1 MSSPTANWE
10 KVGDRFYRKV
20 KLYDAVFD
28 QDLELENYTL
38 EGAPYGGAV
47 GTYRSYVVS
56 KVYLTASPALYRDEN
71 KVHSYRGSQVAKS
84 SIDIYSYSGKLIR
97 RINWDKGSI
106 RGLGW
111 SEDERLLVITEDG
124 TVRCYNDLQ
133 GDFAQFSLGFGSEE
147 HKVKAC
153 RFWLSGFVAIL
164 SNNHFVAV
172 TSYGEPRPKLLAI
185 PPTDEVHSW
194 TVISPAYTLSRSV
207 EVLVAIGQ
215 TIYVVDSSETEDRVL
230 PNGPFKHISVSPNGL
245 YVTLYTE
252 DGMVWVI
259 TSDFQNKI
267 GEYESKAKTPPKDV
281 QWCGNDAVMLAWE
294 DEVHLIG
301 PNGASL
307 KYYFDGWVHLLPDVD
322 GVRLITNDV
331 CEFLQK
337 VPDCTVDAFKLGSSS
352 PASVLLDAVD
362 QLEKKSPKADEN
374 IRLIRSNLPDAVGT
388 CVQAAGQEFSVHW
401 QKQLLK
407 AASFGKSI
415 LDLYSSDDFVD
426 MCETLRILNAVRDY
440 KIGLPISYDQYRRLT
455 PEKLVQRLIDR
466 HEYLLAIRLSEYLRL
481 PTNKIYVHWASQ
493 KVRNSTEDEDTICN
507 TVVSKLNNKPGISF
521 EVVARAAYDEGRSHL
536 ATELLNHETRA
547 GKQVPLLLAMEEPG
561 IALDKALESG
571 DTDLVFFVLL
581 QLKKKLPLAS
591 FFRLLTNRPVATAI
605 VEASAQGQDQ
615 ELLKD
620 LYYQDDRRL
629 DGANLLF
636 SEALNQTAPQTKVDK
651 LKLAVKLLGDSKD
664 PASTLHSR
672 FYAEA
677 QALIRVQASLDQD
690 LDAHYSGL
698 SLNETL
704 LRLIKTGYGKRAAKL
719 QSDFKVPEKTWWWL
733 RLRGL
738 VAKRD
743 WGEIEEVNKQRR
755 SPIGWEPFYNEV
767 LGAGNQKLASLFVS
781 KCTGLSAQE
790 RSEMFVK
797 CGMVVKAGEELAK
810 VKDVNG
816 LEELREKAMG
826 GEVAEI
832 QRMIAQF
839 RSRR

>member
-1 MSSPTANWE
+1 MSNPTADWE
-10 KVGDRFYRKV
+10 QVGDRFYRKV
-20 KLYDAVFD
+20 KLYDAIFD
-28 QDLELENYTL
+28 QDLELENYIIA
-38 EGAPYGGAV
+38 GAPYGGAI
-47 GTYRSYVVS
+47 GICESPHS
-56 KVYLTASPALYRDEN
+56 FSHSDTALALYRDEGKLHN
-71 KVHSYRGSQVAKS
+71 YRAAQAAKS
-84 SIDIYSYSGKLIR
+84 GIDIYSCSGKLIR
-97 RINWDKGSI
+97 HIKWDKGSI

-111 SEDERLLVITEDG
+111 SEDERLLVVSEDG
-124 TVRCYNDLQ
+124 TVRCYYDLQ
-133 GDFAQFSLGFGSEE
+133 GDFTQFSLGFGAEK

-153 RFWLSGFVAIL
+153 RFWPSGFVAIL
-164 SNNHFVAV
+164 ANNHLVAV
-172 TSYGEPRPKLLAI
+172 THYIEPRPKLLAI
-185 PPTDEVHSW
+185 PPGDELHSW
-194 TVISPAYTLSRSV
+194 TIIPPAYTLSRSV
-207 EVLVAIGQ
+207 EVLLAVGQ
-215 TIYVVDSSETEDRVL
+215 TIYVVDASETEDRVL

-307 KYYFDGWVHLLPDVD
+307 RYYFDGWVHLLPDID
-322 GVRLITNDV
+322 GVRLVTNDV

-337 VPDCTVDAFKLGSSS
+337 VPDCTEHVFKLGSSS

-388 CVQAAGQEFSVHW
+388 CVQAAGQEFNGHW

-440 KIGLPISYDQYRRLT
+440 RIGLPLSYDQYRRLT
-455 PEKLVQRLIDR
+455 SEKLIQRLMNR
-466 HEYLLAIRLSEYLRL
+466 HEYLLAFRLSDYLRL
-481 PTNKIYVHWASQ
+481 PTNKIHVHWASQ
-493 KVRNSTEDEDTICN
+493 KVRTSTEDEDTICN
-507 TVVSKLNNKPGISF
+507 AVVSKLNNKPGISF

-547 GKQVPLLLAMEEPG
+547 GKQVPLLLAMEEDE

-591 FFRLLTNRPVATAI
+591 FFRLLTNRPIATAI
-605 VEASAQGQDQ
+605 VESSAKGQDQ

-636 SEALNQTAPQTKVDK
+636 SEALNQTVPQTKADK
-651 LKLAVKLLGDSKD
+651 LKLAAKLLGDSKD
-664 PASTLHSR
+664 PTSTFYSR
-672 FYAEA
+672 SYNEA
-677 QALIRVQASLDQD
+677 QALIRVQASLDHD
-690 LDAHYSGL
+690 SDTHYSGL

-719 QSDFKVPEKTWWWL
+719 QSDFKVPEKTWWWV

-743 WGEIEEVNKQRR
+743 FGEIEEVSKQKR
-755 SPIGWEPFYNEV
+755 SPIGWEPFFNEV
-767 LGAGNQKLASLFVS
+767 LGAGNQKLAGLFVP

-790 RSEMFVK
+790 RSEMWVK
-797 CGMVVKAGEELAK
+797 CGMVAKAGEELAK

-816 LEELREKAMG
+816 LEELRAKARG
-826 GEVAEI
+826 GEAAEI
-832 QRMIAQF
+832 ERMINQF
-839 RSRR
+839 RSRK

>member
-1 MSSPTANWE
+1 M
-10 KVGDRFYRKV
+10 
-20 KLYDAVFD
+20 
-28 QDLELENYTL
+28 
-38 EGAPYGGAV
+38 
-47 GTYRSYVVS
+47 
-56 KVYLTASPALYRDEN
+56 
-71 KVHSYRGSQVAKS
+71 
-84 SIDIYSYSGKLIR
+84 
-97 RINWDKGSI
+97 
-106 RGLGW
+106 
-111 SEDERLLVITEDG
+111 
-124 TVRCYNDLQ
+124 
-133 GDFAQFSLGFGSEE
+133 
-147 HKVKAC
+147 
-153 RFWLSGFVAIL
+153 
-164 SNNHFVAV
+164 
-172 TSYGEPRPKLLAI
+172 
-185 PPTDEVHSW
+185 
-194 TVISPAYTLSRSV
+194 
-207 EVLVAIGQ
+207 
-215 TIYVVDSSETEDRVL
+215 
-230 PNGPFKHISVSPNGL
+230 
-245 YVTLYTE
+245 
-252 DGMVWVI
+252 
-259 TSDFQNKI
+259 
-267 GEYESKAKTPPKDV
+267 
-281 QWCGNDAVMLAWE
+281 
-294 DEVHLIG
+294 
-301 PNGASL
+301 
-307 KYYFDGWVHLLPDVD
+307 
-322 GVRLITNDV
+322 
-331 CEFLQK
+331 
-337 VPDCTVDAFKLGSSS
+337 
-352 PASVLLDAVD
+352 
-362 QLEKKSPKADEN
+362 
-374 IRLIRSNLPDAVGT
+374 GT

-455 PEKLVQRLIDR
+455 PEKLVQCLINR
-466 HEYLLAIRLSEYLRL
+466 HEYLLAIRLSEHLRL

-493 KVRNSTEDEDTICN
+493 KVRSSTEDEDTICN

-536 ATELLNHETRA
+536 ATQLLNHETRA
-547 GKQVPLLLAMEEPG
+547 GKQVPLLLAMEEPE

-605 VEASAQGQDQ
+605 VEASAHGQDQ
-615 ELLKD
+615 DLLKD

-636 SEALNQTAPQTKVDK
+636 SEALNQTVPQTKIDK

-664 PASTLHSR
+664 PASTLYSR
-672 FYAEA
+672 FYTEA

-704 LRLIKTGYGKRAAKL
+704 LRLIKTGYGKRAVKI

-743 WGEIEEVNKQRR
+743 WGEIEEVSKQRR
-755 SPIGWEPFYNEV
+755 SPIGWEPFFNEV
-767 LGAGNQKLASLFVS
+767 LGAGNQKLAGLFIP

-790 RSEMFVK
+790 RSEMWVK
-797 CGMVVKAGEELAK
+797 CGMVVKAAEELVK

-816 LEELREKAMG
+816 LEELREKASA

>member
-1 MSSPTANWE
+1 MSNPTADWE
-10 KVGDRFYRKV
+10 KVGGRFYRKV

-28 QDLELENYTL
+28 QDLELENYVVA
-38 EGAPYGGAV
+38 GAPYGGAI
-47 GTYRSYVVS
+47 GIYASGMF
-56 KVYLTASPALYRDEN
+56 ASPSDSISAICRDEA
-71 KVHSYRGSQVAKS
+71 KVQSYRASQAAKS
-84 SIDIYSYSGKLIR
+84 SIDIYSFSGKLIR
-97 RINWDKGSI
+97 NIKWDKGSI

-124 TVRCYNDLQ
+124 TVRCYYDLQ
-133 GDFAQFSLGFGSEE
+133 GDFTQFSLGFGAEE

-153 RFWLSGFVAIL
+153 RFWPSGFVAIL
-164 SNNHFVAV
+164 SNNHLVAV
-172 TSYGEPRPKLLAI
+172 THYSEPRPKLLAI
-185 PPTDEVHSW
+185 PPQDEVHSW
-194 TVISPAYTLSRSV
+194 TVIPPAYTLSRSV
-207 EVLVAIGQ
+207 EVLLAVGQ
-215 TIYVVDSSETEDRVL
+215 TIFVIDSSDTEDRVL
-230 PNGPFKHISVSPNGL
+230 PNGPFKHISVSPNGQ

-281 QWCGNDAVMLAWE
+281 QWCGNDAVLLAWE

-307 KYYFDGWVHLLPDVD
+307 KYYFDGWIHLLPDVD
-322 GVRLITNDV
+322 GVRLITNDI

-337 VPDCTVDAFKLGSSS
+337 VPDCTEDVFKLGSTS
-352 PASVLLDAVD
+352 PAAVLLDAVA

-426 MCETLRILNAVRDY
+426 MCEALRILNVVRDY
-440 KIGLPISYDQYRRLT
+440 KIGLPLSYDQYRRLT
-455 PEKLVQRLIDR
+455 SEKLIQRLINR
-466 HEYLLAIRLSEYLRL
+466 HEYLLAIRLSDHLRL
-481 PTNKIYVHWASQ
+481 PANRIHVHWASQ

-507 TVVSKLNNKPGISF
+507 AVVRKLQNKPGISF

-536 ATELLNHETRA
+536 ATQLLNHETRA
-547 GKQVPLLLAMEEPG
+547 GKQVPLLLAMEEDE

-591 FFRLLTNRPVATAI
+591 FFRLLTNRPVATAV
-605 VEASAQGQDQ
+605 VESSAKDQDQ

-636 SEALNQTAPQTKVDK
+636 DDALHQTVPQTKIDK
-651 LKLAVKLLGDSKD
+651 LRLAVKLLGDSKD
-664 PASTLHSR
+664 SNSTLYSR
-672 FYAEA
+672 SYIEA
-677 QALIRVQASLDQD
+677 QALIRAQASLDHD

-698 SLNETL
+698 SLNETM

-719 QSDFKVPEKTWWWL
+719 QSDFRVPEKTWWWL

-743 WGEIEEVNKQRR
+743 FGELEEMSKQRR
-755 SPIGWEPFYNEV
+755 SPIGWEPFFNEV
-767 LGAGNQKLASLFVS
+767 LGAGNQKLAGLFVG
-781 KCTGLSAQE
+781 KCVGLTAQE
-790 RSEMFVK
+790 RSEMWVK
-797 CGMVVKAGEELAK
+797 CGMVAKAGEELVK

-816 LEELREKAMG
+816 LEELRGKARG
-826 GEVAEI
+826 GSEAAEI
-832 QRMIAQF
+832 ERMIGMF

>member
-1 MSSPTANWE
+1 MSNPTADWE
-10 KVGDRFYRKV
+10 RVGDRFYQKV

-28 QDLELENYTL
+28 QDLELENYVVA
-38 EGAPYGGAV
+38 GAPYGGAI
-47 GTYRSYVVS
+47 
-56 KVYLTASPALYRDEN
+56 ALYRNEE
-71 KVHSYRGSQVAKS
+71 KLHSYRAAQTAKS
-84 SIDIYSYSGKLIR
+84 SIDIYSYSGKIIR
-97 RINWDKGSI
+97 QIKWDKGSI

-111 SEDERLLVITEDG
+111 SEDERLLVISEDG
-124 TVRCYNDLQ
+124 TVRCYYDLQ
-133 GDFAQFSLGFGSEE
+133 GDFTQFSLGFGAEE

-153 RFWLSGFVAIL
+153 RFWPSGFVAIL
-164 SNNHFVAV
+164 SNNHLVAV
-172 TSYGEPRPKLLAI
+172 THYVEPRPKLLAI
-185 PPTDEVHSW
+185 PPEDEVHSW
-194 TVISPAYTLSRSV
+194 TVIPPAYTLSRSV
-207 EVLVAIGQ
+207 EVLLAIGQ

-230 PNGPFKHISVSPNGL
+230 PNGPFKHVSVSPNGL

-307 KYYFDGWVHLLPDVD
+307 RYYFDGWVHLLPDVD
-322 GVRLITNDV
+322 GVRLVTNDV
-331 CEFLQK
+331 CEFLRK
-337 VPDCTVDAFKLGSSS
+337 VPDCTEDVFKLGSTS
-352 PASVLLDAVD
+352 PASVLLDALD

-440 KIGLPISYDQYRRLT
+440 RIGLPLSYDQYRRLT
-455 PEKLVQRLIDR
+455 SEKLIQRLINR
-466 HEYLLAIRLSEYLRL
+466 HEYLLAIRLSDYLRL
-481 PTNKIYVHWASQ
+481 PANKIHVHWASQ
-493 KVRNSTEDEDTICN
+493 KVRTSTDDEDTICN
-507 TVVSKLNNKPGISF
+507 TVVNKLNNKPGISF

-536 ATELLNHETRA
+536 ATQLLNHETRA
-547 GKQVPLLLAMEEPG
+547 GKQVPLLLAMEEDE

-605 VEASAQGQDQ
+605 VESSAKGQDQ

-651 LKLAVKLLGDSKD
+651 LKLAAKLLGDSKD
-664 PASTLHSR
+664 PTSTLYSR
-672 FYAEA
+672 SYNEA
-677 QALIRVQASLDQD
+677 QALIRVQASLDHD
-690 LDAHYSGL
+690 LDAHFSGL
-698 SLNETL
+698 SLNETM
-704 LRLIKTGYGKRAAKL
+704 LRLIKTGYGKRALKL
-719 QSDFKVPEKTWWWL
+719 QSDFKLPEKTWWWL

-743 WGEIEEVNKQRR
+743 WGEIEEVSKQRR
-755 SPIGWEPFYNEV
+755 SPIGWEAFFNEV
-767 LGAGNQKLASLFVS
+767 LGAGNQKLAGLFVP
-781 KCTGLSAQE
+781 KCTALSAQE
-790 RSEMFVK
+790 RSEMWVK
-797 CGMVVKAGEELAK
+797 CGMVAKAGEELVK
-810 VKDVNG
+810 VKDVSG
-816 LEELREKAMG
+816 LEELRGKARG
-826 GEVAEI
+826 GEAAEI
-832 QRMIAQF
+832 ERMIAQF

>member
-1 MSSPTANWE
+1 MSNPTANWE

-28 QDLELENYTL
+28 QDLELENYAVA
-38 EGAPYGGAV
+38 GAPYGGAV
-47 GTYRSYVVS
+47 
-56 KVYLTASPALYRDEN
+56 ALYRDEN
-71 KVHSYRGSQVAKS
+71 KVHGYRGSQAAKS

-97 RINWDKGSI
+97 RINWDKGSV

-133 GDFAQFSLGFGSEE
+133 GDFTQFSLGFGSEE

-153 RFWLSGFVAIL
+153 RFWPSGFVAIL

-301 PNGASL
+301 PNGALL
-307 KYYFDGWVHLLPDVD
+307 KYYFDGWVHLLPDID
-322 GVRLITNDV
+322 GVRLVTSDV

-337 VPDCTVDAFKLGSSS
+337 VPDCTVDVFKLGSNS

-407 AASFGKSI
+407 AASFGKSV

-455 PEKLVQRLIDR
+455 PEKLVQRLVDR

-507 TVVSKLNNKPGISF
+507 TVVSKLNNKSGISF
-521 EVVARAAYDEGRSHL
+521 EVIARAAYDEGRSHL

-591 FFRLLTNRPVATAI
+591 FFRLLSNRPVATAI

-664 PASTLHSR
+664 PASTLHTRS
-672 FYAEA
+672 YTEA
-677 QALIRVQASLDQD
+677 QALIRVQASLDHD
-690 LDAHYSGL
+690 MGAHYSGL

-704 LRLIKTGYGKRAAKL
+704 LRLVKTGYGKRAAKL

-743 WGEIEEVNKQRR
+743 WPEIEEVSKQRR

-767 LGAGNQKLASLFVS
+767 LGAGNQKVASLFVS

-797 CGMVVKAGEELAK
+797 CGMVVKAGEELVK
-810 VKDVNG
+810 MKDVNG
-816 LEELREKAMG
+816 LEELREKATG
-826 GEVAEI
+826 GEGAEI

>member
-1 MSSPTANWE
+1 M
-10 KVGDRFYRKV
+10 
-20 KLYDAVFD
+20 
-28 QDLELENYTL
+28 
-38 EGAPYGGAV
+38 
-47 GTYRSYVVS
+47 
-56 KVYLTASPALYRDEN
+56 
-71 KVHSYRGSQVAKS
+71 
-84 SIDIYSYSGKLIR
+84 
-97 RINWDKGSI
+97 
-106 RGLGW
+106 
-111 SEDERLLVITEDG
+111 
-124 TVRCYNDLQ
+124 
-133 GDFAQFSLGFGSEE
+133 
-147 HKVKAC
+147 
-153 RFWLSGFVAIL
+153 
-164 SNNHFVAV
+164 AV
-172 TSYGEPRPKLLAI
+172 TYHGGRPKLLAI
-185 PPTDEVHSW
+185 PPEDEVHSW
-194 TVISPAYTLSRSV
+194 AVIPPAYTLSRSV

-215 TIYVVDSSETEDRVL
+215 TIYVVDSSDAEDRVL

-307 KYYFDGWVHLLPDVD
+307 RYYFDGWVHLLPDID

-337 VPDCTVDAFKLGSSS
+337 VPDSTEDVFKLGSTSA
-352 PASVLLDAVD
+352 ASVLLDAMD

-374 IRLIRSNLPDAVGT
+374 IRLIKSNLPDAVGT
-388 CVQAAGQEFSVHW
+388 CVQAAGNEFDMHW

-426 MCETLRILNAVRDY
+426 MCEMIRILNAIRDY
-440 KIGLPISYDQYRRLT
+440 KIGLPMSYDQYRRLT
-455 PEKLVQRLIDR
+455 SEKLIQRLINR
-466 HEYLLAIRLSEYLRL
+466 HEYLLAVRLSEYLRL
-481 PTNKIYVHWASQ
+481 PANKIHVHWASQ
-493 KVRNSTEDEDTICN
+493 KVRNSTEDEDAICDA
-507 TVVSKLNNKPGISF
+507 VVSKLNGKPGISF
-521 EVVARAAYDEGRSHL
+521 EVIARAAYDEGRSRL
-536 ATELLNHETRA
+536 ATQLLNHETRA
-547 GKQVPLLLAMEEPG
+547 GKQVPLLLSMEEDE

-591 FFRLLTNRPVATAI
+591 FFRLLTNRPVATAL
-605 VEASAQGQDQ
+605 VESSAIDQDQ

-636 SEALNQTAPQTKVDK
+636 SEALHQTAPQTKVDK

-664 PASTLHSR
+664 PTSTFYSR
-672 FYAEA
+672 SYTEA

-690 LDAHYSGL
+690 SDTHYSGL
-698 SLNETL
+698 SLNETI
-704 LRLIKTGYGKRAAKL
+704 LRLIEKGNGKRAAKL

-738 VAKRD
+738 VARRD
-743 WGEIEEVNKQRR
+743 WREIEEVSKQRR
-755 SPIGWEPFYNEV
+755 SPIGWEAFFNEV
-767 LGAGNQKLASLFVS
+767 LGAGKQELAALFVP
-781 KCTGLSAQE
+781 KCTGLTAQE

-797 CGMVVKAGEELAK
+797 CGMLGKAGEELVK

-816 LEELREKAMG
+816 LEELRGKARA

-832 QRMIAQF
+832 DRLLAQF